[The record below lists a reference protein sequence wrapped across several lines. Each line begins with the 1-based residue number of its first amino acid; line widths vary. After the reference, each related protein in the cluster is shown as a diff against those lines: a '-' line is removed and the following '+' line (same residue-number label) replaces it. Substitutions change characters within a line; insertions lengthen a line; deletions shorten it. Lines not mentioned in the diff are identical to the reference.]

1 MDFLNLNNI
10 TAVQYFVGVG
20 SLVLAILL
28 MLIKIPVSD
37 YTAKLTSSK
46 RSIVMS
52 FLICSFMM
60 FYTIAKATSEEIR
73 NYDMFSMLTIY
84 LVVHFSISFISHSMI
99 TLLKTEKHRLEK
111 LFVPGMLLAAISAF
125 LLLEA
130 YGSDNKRYLVFM
142 CIVCLGV
149 FLIESITYII
159 HFDRAYRRSL
169 ADLEEYY
176 DDDESHKLKW
186 VRFCYVI
193 AMLTNMFFLVY
204 LLLWWLLPYK
214 FEVAQIYTL
223 WYLLYMLY
231 LSSNFISFLG
241 SHKLVL
247 DAIAHKTLTG
257 QEFNEMVER
266 RRRNKVKAN
275 AHQSGPKELHSDSF
289 AKLDERLAEWV
300 SRKCFCEYDKSR
312 DEIARE
318 LGTTKE
324 VLHAYFS
331 TRIGVDFRTWRT
343 ELRLEEAKKLLLEN
357 KETSINIIAEMSGFS
372 DKSNFHRQFVKYTGV
387 SPKFWRESEGNVVR

>member
-28 MLIKIPVSD
+28 MLIKIPTSD

-60 FYTIAKATSEEIR
+60 FYTIAKASSEEIR

-84 LVVHFSISFISHSMI
+84 VVVHFSISFISHSMI
-99 TLLKTEKHRLEK
+99 MLLKTERHKSEK
-111 LFVPGMLLAAISAF
+111 LFIPGMLAAALSAF
-125 LLLEA
+125 LLLDS
-130 YGSDNKRYLVFM
+130 YGSDNTKFLIAM
-142 CIVCLGV
+142 CILCLGV
-149 FLIESITYII
+149 FLIESVTYII
-159 HFDRAYRRSL
+159 HFDEAYRKSV

-193 AMLTNMFFLVY
+193 AMLTNLFFLVY
-204 LLLWWLLPYK
+204 LLLWWFLPYK

-247 DAIAHKTLTG
+247 DAIAHKILTG
-257 QEFNEMVER
+257 QEFNQIVER
-266 RRRNKVKAN
+266 RKRSKGKAN
-275 AHQSGPKELHSDSF
+275 ASSDITKEFRSDAF
-289 AKLDERLAEWV
+289 AKLDEKLAEWV
-300 SRKCFCEYDKSR
+300 SHKRFCEYDRSR

-318 LGTTKE
+318 LGTSKE
-324 VLHAYFS
+324 VLHAYFT

-343 ELRLEEAKKLLLEN
+343 QLRLEEAKRLLLEN
-357 KETSINIIAEMSGFS
+357 KNTSINIIAEMSGFS
-372 DKSNFHRQFVKYTGV
+372 DKSNFHRQFVKFTGV
-387 SPKFWRESEGNVVR
+387 SPRYWRDSNGKL